1 MYFTVLEYPA
11 VGGITMYFTVQDQ
24 TLNSRGIGVSP
35 LGSRSASSARSTG
48 SMIIQEES
56 DLEGAVGKSLSGAGA
71 TRDSLFPSRKRFRV
85 RQVRTATALAPPR
98 SATAST
104 FGRGKDAW
112 FGLLRR
118 ERFLSCSDMYVRRLS
133 AQSAG
138 CSSSL
143 CPSGIQALGGFSA
156 GDL

>member
-1 MYFTVLEYPA
+1 
-11 VGGITMYFTVQDQ
+11 MYFTVQDQ